1 MTLFSTINVSFLNAQ
16 LVRHSDSI
24 INHPWNGACVGRMG
38 PLPQSMAKRF
48 GATKNMQAWGA
59 VNDAGEQNTSTFS
72 QFLNLFLGPKEPPV
86 PQCLTGFKYISI
98 LSQVHLPLLLF
109 NC

>member
-1 MTLFSTINVSFLNAQ
+1 MEEAEISFC
-16 LVRHSDSI
+16 VRSVCVQQSSI
-24 INHPWNGACVGRMG
+24 TPGMG
-38 PLPQSMAKRF
+38 PVWVGWVHCPQSMAKRF

-59 VNDAGEQNTSTFS
+59 VNDAEGQNISTFS
-72 QFLNLFLGPKEPPV
+72 QFLNLLLGPKEPSV